1 MDGTVML
8 VVEDA
13 DNFRGQSMVPPA
25 QVGMMTKWKQ
35 LKTLVV
41 KHDIEERTMHMQS
54 PIPAQPAFVTSH
66 DDHFRQGSRTQS
78 TEAPVPRA
86 SSPCRFSLTI
96 ERRRRFASTGK
107 ALQPHGWACASMDR
121 DVYVGLRSCRAKG
134 DPAKTMMVLTSAR
147 DLESKNVSRRRLFP
161 YSRPIE
167 PASNSK
173 PCAGGPSESTIRF
186 AFSKAAI
193 VASWRDV
200 KLPSGHPSWY
210 AQQVG
215 LNSIMVY
222 RHCQVQSACR
232 LGINS
237 ILCFL

>member
-54 PIPAQPAFVTSH
+54 AIPAQPTFVTSH

-86 SSPCRFSLTI
+86 SSPCRFGLTV
-96 ERRRRFASTGK
+96 ESRRRFASTGK
-107 ALQPHGWACASMDR
+107 HCSLTVGPVHQWIVMFMSVCAH
-121 DVYVGLRSCRAKG
+121 AEQKE
-134 DPAKTMMVLTSAR
+134 T
-147 DLESKNVSRRRLFP
+147 
-161 YSRPIE
+161 RPR
-167 PASNSK
+167 P
-173 PCAGGPSESTIRF
+173 
-186 AFSKAAI
+186 
-193 VASWRDV
+193 
-200 KLPSGHPSWY
+200 LWY
-210 AQQVG
+210 
-215 LNSIMVY
+215 
-222 RHCQVQSACR
+222 
-232 LGINS
+232 
-237 ILCFL
+237 